1 MELSLLQDYLAYVQ
15 ERAQTLGISDVHIK
29 VCRGQYPES
38 LGDPRISEGY
48 KGYQTIFFKAVN
60 AENDEAL
67 DQVMGLN
74 IFSPRPPY

>member
-15 ERAQTLGISDVHIK
+15 ERAQTLGISNVHIK
-29 VCRGQYPES
+29 VCMGQYTEL
-38 LGDPRISEGY
+38 LGDPRINEGY
-48 KGYQTIFFKAVN
+48 KKYQTIFHKAVD

-74 IFSPRPPY
+74 ILSPRPPY